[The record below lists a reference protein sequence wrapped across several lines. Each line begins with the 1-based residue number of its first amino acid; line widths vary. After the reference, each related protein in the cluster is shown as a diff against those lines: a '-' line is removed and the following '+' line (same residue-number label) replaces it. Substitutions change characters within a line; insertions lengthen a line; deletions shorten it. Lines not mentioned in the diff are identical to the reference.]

1 MYKSSARS
9 SVQGGNWITLIILFL
24 DQISKTI
31 IVKNFFYGESQAV
44 STFFNMVRVHN
55 PGAAFSFLSDAGGW
69 QRWALS
75 ALAILVSIMIIIWI
89 SRLTNEKW
97 LEGLSLSM
105 ILGGALGNLWDRLT
119 LGYVVDFLDFHWMS
133 WHFPAF
139 NLADSAISL
148 GALILILDSI
158 LASRAE

>member
-9 SVQGGNWITLIILFL
+9 SVQVWYLITLIILFL

>member
-9 SVQGGNWITLIILFL
+9 SVQVWYLITLIILFL

-75 ALAILVSIMIIIWI
+75 GLAILVSIMIIIWL
-89 SRLTNEKW
+89 SRLTREKW
-97 LEGLSLSM
+97 LESLSLSM

>member
-9 SVQGGNWITLIILFL
+9 SVQLWYLITLVILFL
-24 DQISKTI
+24 DQITKTI
-31 IVKNFFYGESQAV
+31 IVNNFFYGESQSV
-44 STFFNMVRVHN
+44 FTFFNVVRVHN

-75 ALAILVSIMIIIWI
+75 ALATLVSIVIIIWI
-89 SRLTNEKW
+89 SRLTSEKW

-119 LGYVVDFLDFHWMS
+119 FGYVVDFLDFHWMG

-158 LASRAE
+158 LASRSE

>member
-9 SVQGGNWITLIILFL
+9 SVQVWYLITLIILFL

-44 STFFNMVRVHN
+44 STFFNMVRVLN

>member
-9 SVQGGNWITLIILFL
+9 SVQVWYLITLIILFL

-105 ILGGALGNLWDRLT
+105 ILGGALGNLWDRLSF
-119 LGYVVDFLDFHWMS
+119 GYVVDFLDFYFGFLRFLFHPS
-133 WHFPAF
+133 FLSS
-139 NLADSAISL
+139 NL
-148 GALILILDSI
+148 
-158 LASRAE
+158 

>member
-9 SVQGGNWITLIILFL
+9 SIQVWYLITLIILFL

-44 STFFNMVRVHN
+44 SNFFNMVRVHN

>member
-9 SVQGGNWITLIILFL
+9 SIQVWYLITLIILFL

>member
-9 SVQGGNWITLIILFL
+9 SVQVWYLITLIILFL

-158 LASRAE
+158 LASRAA

>member
-1 MYKSSARS
+1 MCESSARS
-9 SVQGGNWITLIILFL
+9 NAQVWYLITLFILSF
-24 DQISKTI
+24 DQITKTI
-31 IVKNFFYGESQAV
+31 IVTTFFNGESQAI
-44 STFFNMVRVHN
+44 SSFFNVVRVHN

-75 ALAILVSIMIIIWI
+75 ALTILVSVMIIIWI
-89 SRLTNEKW
+89 SRLNREKW

-119 LGYVVDFLDFHWMS
+119 FGYVVDFLDFHWMS

-148 GALILILDSI
+148 GAVILILDSF
-158 LASRAE
+158 LTSRSE